1 MLRAGFGWYS
11 SNWDPPGPACGCQ
24 RPLWAQGHTGGTRPC
39 EYRGMDE
46 YLIGA
51 GALLTAGP
59 AATIRGASLHAQPT
73 GVLARQ
79 VAAALIDFE
88 SAGPDELSRLLIV
101 AAGWTGSRFHA
112 EVVARLLALR
122 ECGLSEVITA
132 LADAVQTKEVHLFA
146 RWLPDQATVDLLE
159 RDGIRLIPHS
169 LDALGQAALV
179 TGQRVERWR
188 APVRA
193 A

>member
-1 MLRAGFGWYS
+1 M
-11 SNWDPPGPACGCQ
+11 
-24 RPLWAQGHTGGTRPC
+24 
-39 EYRGMDE
+39 EE

-59 AATIRGASLHAQPT
+59 AATIRQATLHAQPL

-79 VAAALIDFE
+79 VSAALIDFE

-101 AAGWTGSRFHA
+101 AAGWTGSRFQA
-112 EVVARLLALR
+112 EVVSRLLALR
-122 ECGLSEVITA
+122 ECGLGDVIGT
-132 LADAVQTKEVHLFA
+132 LADAVETKEVHLFA
-146 RWLPDQATVDLLE
+146 RWSPDQTTPDSLE
-159 RDGIRLIPHS
+159 KSGIRIISHRLE
-169 LDALGQAALV
+169 ALGQVALV
-179 TGQRVERWR
+179 SGQRVERWQ

>member
-1 MLRAGFGWYS
+1 
-11 SNWDPPGPACGCQ
+11 
-24 RPLWAQGHTGGTRPC
+24 
-39 EYRGMDE
+39 MDE

-59 AATIRGASLHAQPT
+59 VATIRGATLHAQPQ
-73 GVLARQ
+73 GALARQ

-112 EVVARLLALR
+112 EVVTRLLALR
-122 ECGLSEVITA
+122 ECGLNDVVAI
-132 LADAVQTKEVHLFA
+132 LAGAVQTKEVHLFA
-146 RWLPDQATVDLLE
+146 RWASDRGTLDLLE
-159 RDGIRLIPHS
+159 RGGIRLIAHP
-169 LDALGQAALV
+169 LDALGQAALI